1 LNRFFTLF
9 AFVTPMKNRL
19 SVIVRLWLA
28 SSVCLVFASSLWATE
43 VATEEYDLWPNTEYN
58 TNIPTHTQVL
68 GYKVGERIT
77 SYADMLR
84 FFEALEL
91 AAPERIKLFEYGRT
105 WEGRKLIYAAIGA
118 PELIKDLDGFA
129 KNMQKLSDPRV
140 TNEQQAKALQS
151 VLPSSVWLE
160 YGVHGNEIS
169 STDAAMMTAYHLLA
183 APDEATNKK
192 ILSNTI
198 VFIDPLQNP
207 DGRTRFTQRYYATV
221 GLQHSSDRIS
231 AEQNEPWPK
240 GRTNHYLFDMNRD
253 WLAIT
258 QPETAGR
265 VKILNHYR
273 PLVVIDLHEM
283 GGDNSYFF
291 APSAQPFNPNMSQNQ
306 IDNIGLIGRNHGK
319 HFDRFGFDY
328 FTREVYDAF
337 YPGYG
342 DSWPTFYG
350 ASASTYEV
358 GSARGMGFK
367 KKNGELLTYKDTVH
381 KHFVASIS
389 TAEGVADNHAK
400 LLKDFYQYQVDAIAS
415 GKADKKE
422 RVYLLP
428 TQRDRAGTH
437 KLATLMARH
446 GVEVNQSSESFKA
459 CGKDYSAGTY
469 WIDTAQPRGK
479 FVKTTFTKQ
488 VDMSDEFIKEQ
499 ERRRARLLNDEIY
512 DVTAWSL
519 PLMFN
524 IETDACNRAVKVKS
538 VSIDETHKLP
548 GSVLNL
554 QASVAFLVAWGDMAA
569 GRFLTGALQQ
579 GLVVKSA
586 DKAFVLENKQ
596 AFPAGSLIIE
606 RRVNKADYADVVLS
620 LANQTGASVIGVD
633 SSWVIDGPSF
643 GSNNTVTMSAPKV
656 AMAWDE
662 PVYPQSAGN
671 TRFVIERQL
680 NYPVT
685 AVRINMLTKSN
696 LANYQVLILP
706 SGDYKK
712 SFDEAAVKNLKSW
725 VQNGGVLV
733 TFGKATQFVAS
744 SDVALLDV
752 KREFAYKAKT
762 QQGSVNKASP
772 EKEKSRI
779 KGQLFTE
786 KQDLFDA
793 SEVKQKSPDN
803 VSGILA
809 NVEVDEEHWLT
820 AGVNKNLVALVLGS
834 DIYAPIALKS
844 GKNVAWFSGPETVLA
859 SGYLWQENKKQLA
872 YKPFLIHQPLGKGM
886 LVSFTQEPTTR
897 AYLDGL
903 NVLLT
908 NSIFR
913 AAAHAKPLR

>member
-84 FFEALEL
+84 FFEALES

-105 WEGRKLIYAAIGA
+105 WEGRELIYAAIGA

-129 KNMQKLSDPRV
+129 KNMQNLSDPRV

-258 QPETAGR
+258 QPETAGK

-291 APSAQPFNPNMSQNQ
+291 APSAQPFNPYMSQNQ

-319 HFDRFGFDY
+319 HFDRLGFDY

-367 KKNGELLTYKDTVH
+367 KQNGELLTYKDTVH

-428 TQRDRAGTH
+428 TQRDRAGVY

-446 GVEVNQSSESFKA
+446 GVEVNQSTESFKA

-479 FVKTTFTKQ
+479 FVKTTFTEQ
-488 VDMSDEFIKEQ
+488 VNMPDEFIKEQ

-524 IETDACNRAVKVKS
+524 IETDACNKAIQVNS
-538 VSIDETHKLP
+538 ISIDETHNLP
-548 GSVLNL
+548 GSVSNP

-685 AVRINMLTKSN
+685 AIRINMLTKSN

-706 SGDYKK
+706 SGDYQK
-712 SFDEAAVKNLKSW
+712 SFDKSAVKNLKNW

-752 KREFAYKAKT
+752 KREFAYKENKKSEDK
-762 QQGSVNKASP
+762 GST
-772 EKEKSRI
+772 EKNKSRV

-786 KQDLFDA
+786 KQDLLDA
-793 SEVKQKSPDN
+793 SEVKQQSPDN

-834 DIYAPIALKS
+834 DIYTPITLKS

-859 SGYLWQENKKQLA
+859 SGYLWQENKEQLA

-913 AAAHAKPLR
+913 AAAHAKPL

>member
-1 LNRFFTLF
+1 MFTCLTPTKNGFF
-9 AFVTPMKNRL
+9 A
-19 SVIVRLWLA
+19 VIKLW
-28 SSVCLVFASSLWATE
+28 FASCVSLLLVGSA
-43 VATEEYDLWPNTEYN
+43 VANEEYDLWPNIQYN
-58 TNIPTHTQVL
+58 ADIPTHAQVL

-77 SYADMLR
+77 TYADMLR
-84 FFEALEL
+84 FFEALQE
-91 AAPERIKLFEYGRT
+91 AAPQRIKLFEYGRT
-105 WEGRKLIYAAIGA
+105 WEGRKLIYVAIGA
-118 PELIKDLDGFA
+118 PSRINGLDSFA
-129 KNMQKLSDPRV
+129 ENMQKLSDPRV
-140 TNEQQAKALQS
+140 SNKQQAEALKAS
-151 VLPSSVWLE
+151 LPSSVWLE

-183 APDEATNKK
+183 APDEAINKK
-192 ILSNTI
+192 ILQNTI

-231 AEQNEPWPK
+231 AEQNEPWPR

-273 PLVVIDLHEM
+273 PLVVVDLHEM
-283 GGDNSYFF
+283 SGDDSYFF
-291 APSAQPFNPNMSQNQ
+291 APSAQPFNPHMTQNQ
-306 IDNIGLIGRNHGK
+306 IDNMGLIGRNHAK

-358 GSARGMGFK
+358 GSARGHAFQ
-367 KKNGELLTYKDTVH
+367 KNTGELLTYKDTVH

-428 TQRDRAGTH
+428 TQRDRAGAH

-446 GVEVNQSSESFKA
+446 GVEVNQSTQSFKA

-479 FVKTTFTKQ
+479 FVKTTFTEQ
-488 VDMSDEFIKEQ
+488 VNMSDQFIKEQ
-499 ERRRARLLNDEIY
+499 ERRRARLLNGEIY

-519 PLMFN
+519 PLMYN
-524 IETDACNRAVKVKS
+524 IETDTCNKAINVDS
-538 VSIDETHKLP
+538 IGIDESHKLS
-548 GSVLNL
+548 GEVLNP
-554 QASVAFLVAWGDMAA
+554 QATVAFVVAWGDMSA
-569 GRFLTGALQQ
+569 GRFLTAALQQ
-579 GLVVKSA
+579 GLVIKSA
-586 DKAFVLENKQ
+586 DKAFVLEDKR

-606 RRVNKADYADVVLS
+606 RRTNKANYADLILE
-620 LANQTGASVIGVD
+620 LAEQTGTQVVGVD
-633 SSWVIDGPSF
+633 SSWVTDGPSF
-643 GSNNTVTMSAPKV
+643 GSENTVTMNAPNI

-662 PVYPQSAGN
+662 PVYSLSAGN

-685 AVRINMLTKSN
+685 AIRTNMLSNAN

-706 SGDYKK
+706 SGDYQQ
-712 SFDEAAVKNLKSW
+712 SFGESAVKNLKSW
-725 VQNGGVLV
+725 VNNGGVLV
-733 TFGKATQFVAS
+733 TFGEATQFVAS

-752 KREFAYKAKT
+752 KREFAH
-762 QQGSVNKASP
+762 Q
-772 EKEKSRI
+772 EKDQEKPTEIDNARV
-779 KGQLFTE
+779 KGQLFTK
-786 KQDLFDA
+786 KQDLLDA
-793 SEVKQKSPDN
+793 SEVQQQSPDY
-803 VSGILA
+803 VAGILA
-809 NVEVDEEHWLT
+809 NVEVDQEHWLT
-820 AGVNKNLVALVLGS
+820 AGVNKNVVALVSGS
-834 DIYAPIALKS
+834 DIYAPITLNS
-844 GKNVAWFSGPETVLA
+844 GKNLAWFKGPEDVLA

-872 YKPFLIHQPLGKGM
+872 YKPFLIHQPLGQGM
-886 LVSFTQEPTTR
+886 LVSFTQEPTAR

-903 NVLLT
+903 NVLLA

-913 AAAHAKPLR
+913 AAAHANPLP

>member
-84 FFEALEL
+84 FFEALES

-129 KNMQKLSDPRV
+129 KNMQNLSDPRV

-258 QPETAGR
+258 QPETAGK

-291 APSAQPFNPNMSQNQ
+291 APSAQPFNPYMSQNQ

-319 HFDRFGFDY
+319 HFDRLGFDY

-367 KKNGELLTYKDTVH
+367 KQNGELLTYKDTVH

-428 TQRDRAGTH
+428 TQRDRAGVY

-446 GVEVNQSSESFKA
+446 GVEVNQSTESFKA

-479 FVKTTFTKQ
+479 FVKTTFTEQ
-488 VDMSDEFIKEQ
+488 VNMPDEFIKEQ

-524 IETDACNRAVKVKS
+524 IETDACNKAIQVNS
-538 VSIDETHKLP
+538 ISIDETHNLP
-548 GSVLNL
+548 GSVSNP

-685 AVRINMLTKSN
+685 AIRINMLTKSN

-706 SGDYKK
+706 SGDYQK
-712 SFDEAAVKNLKSW
+712 SFDKSAVKNLKNW

-752 KREFAYKAKT
+752 KREFAYKENKKSEDK
-762 QQGSVNKASP
+762 GST
-772 EKEKSRI
+772 EKNKSRV

-786 KQDLFDA
+786 KQDLLDA
-793 SEVKQKSPDN
+793 SEVKQQSPDN

-834 DIYAPIALKS
+834 DIYTPITLKS

-859 SGYLWQENKKQLA
+859 SGYLWQENKEQLA

-913 AAAHAKPLR
+913 AAAHAKPL

>member
-1 LNRFFTLF
+1 MIEFFNFSAFTTLI
-9 AFVTPMKNRL
+9 KNSV
-19 SVIVRLWLA
+19 SVIGRFWLA
-28 SSVCLVFASSLWATE
+28 SSVCLVFVSPLGATQGAS
-43 VATEEYDLWPNTEYN
+43 EEYNLWPDTQYSAD
-58 TNIPTHTQVL
+58 IPTHTQVL

-91 AAPERIKLFEYGRT
+91 AAPKRIKLFEYGRT

-118 PELIKDLDGFA
+118 PELINDLDSFA
-129 KNMQKLSDPRV
+129 KNMQTLSDPRV
-140 TNEQQAKALQS
+140 TNKQQAKKFQAT
-151 VLPSSVWLE
+151 LPSSVWLE

-183 APDEATNKK
+183 APDEVTNKK
-192 ILSNTI
+192 ILNNTI

-221 GLQHSSDRIS
+221 GLVHSNDRIS

-240 GRTNHYLFDMNRD
+240 GRTNHYLFDLNRD

-265 VKILNHYR
+265 IKILNHYR

-283 GGDNSYFF
+283 GGDSSYFF

-358 GSARGMGFK
+358 GSARGQVFQK
-367 KKNGELLTYKDTVH
+367 NNGELLTYKDTVH

-389 TAEGVADNHAK
+389 TAEGVADNHKK

-428 TQRDRAGTH
+428 IQRDRAGAH

-446 GVEVNQSSESFKA
+446 GAEVNQSMESFKA

-488 VDMSDEFIKEQ
+488 VDMPDGFIIEQ

-524 IETDACNRAVKVKS
+524 IDTDACHTAIKVKS
-538 VSIDETHKLP
+538 INIDETHTLP
-548 GSVLNL
+548 GNVFNP

-569 GRFLTGALQQ
+569 VRFLTGALQQ

-586 DKAFVLENKQ
+586 DKAFVLEDKQ

-606 RRVNKADYADVVLS
+606 RRVNKPGYTDVVS
-620 LANQTGASVIGVD
+620 TLANQTGASVIGVD
-633 SSWVIDGPSF
+633 SSWVTDGPSF
-643 GSNNTVTMSAPKV
+643 GSNNTVTMRPPNI

-662 PVYPQSAGN
+662 PVFPQSAGN

-685 AVRINMLTKSN
+685 AIRVNMLTKSN
-696 LANYQVLILP
+696 LAKYQVLILP
-706 SGDYKK
+706 SGDYQK
-712 SFDEAAVKNLKSW
+712 SFNESAVKNLKSW

-752 KREFAYKAKT
+752 KREFAYKKP
-762 QQGSVNKASP
+762 VD
-772 EKEKSRI
+772 KEKSVDKDKSI
-779 KGQLFTE
+779 VKGQLFTE
-786 KQDLFDA
+786 KQNLLDA
-793 SEVKQKSPDN
+793 SEDKQKKPDN
-803 VSGILA
+803 VAGILA
-809 NVEVDEEHWLT
+809 NVEIDQEHWLT
-820 AGVNKNLVALVLGS
+820 AGVNKNVVALVLGR
-834 DIYAPIALKS
+834 DIYAPITLKS

-859 SGYLWQENKKQLA
+859 SGYLWQENKQQLA
-872 YKPFLIHQPLGKGM
+872 YKPFLIYQPLGKGM

-913 AAAHAKPLR
+913 AAAHAKPLM

>member
-1 LNRFFTLF
+1 MGRFLNFIASTIFSRPIINRFYVIARLLLVSGVSLTL
-9 AFVTPMKNRL
+9 V
-19 SVIVRLWLA
+19 
-28 SSVCLVFASSLWATE
+28 SSACAN
-43 VATEEYDLWPNTEYN
+43 EEYDLWPNTQYN
-58 TNIPTHTQVL
+58 TDIPTHTQVL

-77 SYADMLR
+77 NYADMLR
-84 FFEALEL
+84 FFEALEV
-91 AAPERIKLFEYGRT
+91 AAPKRIKLFEYGKT
-105 WEGRKLIYAAIGA
+105 WEGRKLIYVAIGK
-118 PELIKDLDGFA
+118 PEVINDLDSFA
-129 KNMQKLSDPRV
+129 KNMQKLSDPRL
-140 TNEQQAKALQS
+140 TNKQQAKELQAT
-151 VLPSSVWLE
+151 LPSSVWLQ

-192 ILSNTI
+192 ILNNTI

-367 KKNGELLTYKDTVH
+367 KTNGELLTYKDTVH

-400 LLKDFYQYQVDAIAS
+400 LLKNFYQYQVDAIAS

-428 TQRDRAGTH
+428 TQRDRAGAH

-446 GVEVNQSSESFKA
+446 GVEVNQSTESFKA

-488 VDMSDEFIKEQ
+488 VDMPDEFIKEQ
-499 ERRRARLLNDEIY
+499 ERRRSRLLNDEIY

-524 IETDACNRAVKVKS
+524 IETDACHKAIKAKS
-538 VSIDETHKLP
+538 ISIDETHELP
-548 GSVLNL
+548 GSVLNP

-586 DKAFVLENKQ
+586 DKAFVLESKQ

-606 RRVNKADYADVVLS
+606 RRVNKPDYADVVLS
-620 LANQTGASVIGVD
+620 LANQTGALVIGVD

-643 GSNNTVTMSAPKV
+643 GSNNTVTMSAPNV

-685 AVRINMLTKSN
+685 VIRINMLTQSN

-712 SFDEAAVKNLKSW
+712 SFDESAVKNLKSW

-762 QQGSVNKASP
+762 QQGSVNKASAQ
-772 EKEKSRI
+772 KDKSRI

-786 KQDLFDA
+786 KQDLLDA

-803 VSGILA
+803 VSGILV

-820 AGVNKNLVALVLGS
+820 AGVNKNLIALVLGS
-834 DIYAPIALKS
+834 DIYAPITLKS
-844 GKNVAWFSGPETVLA
+844 GKNVAWFRGPEQVLA

>member
-1 LNRFFTLF
+1 MTSFLNLLACSTPIKNKLF
-9 AFVTPMKNRL
+9 VIFRL
-19 SVIVRLWLA
+19 LLA
-28 SSVCLVFASSLWATE
+28 SGISLLLVSSVNAN
-43 VATEEYDLWPNTEYN
+43 EEYDLWPNAQYN
-58 TNIPTHTQVL
+58 TNIPTHSQVL

-77 SYADMLR
+77 TYGDMLR
-84 FFEALEL
+84 FFEALET
-91 AAPERIKLFEYGRT
+91 AAPKRIKLFEYGKT
-105 WEGRKLIYAAIGA
+105 WEGRKLIYVAIGA
-118 PELIKDLDGFA
+118 PERINDLDDFA
-129 KNMQKLSDPRV
+129 ENMQKLSDPRV
-140 TNEQQAKALQS
+140 TNKQQAKQLQAT
-151 VLPSSVWLE
+151 LPSSVWLE

-183 APDEATNKK
+183 APNEATNKK
-192 ILSNTI
+192 ILNNTI

-207 DGRTRFTQRYYATV
+207 DGRARFTQQYYATV
-221 GLQHSSDRIS
+221 GLVDSSDRIS
-231 AEQNEPWPK
+231 VEQNEPWPR

-265 VKILNHYR
+265 VKALNHYR

-283 GGDNSYFF
+283 GGDASYFF
-291 APSAQPFNPNMSQNQ
+291 APSAQPFNPYMSQNQ
-306 IDNIGLIGRNHGK
+306 IDNIGLIGRNHAK
-319 HFDRFGFDY
+319 HFDRMGFDY
-328 FTREVYDAF
+328 YTREVFDAF

-342 DSWPTFYG
+342 DTWPTFYG

-358 GSARGMGFK
+358 GSSRGMVFK
-367 KKNGELLTYKDTVH
+367 KNNGQLLTYKDTVQ

-389 TAEGVADNHAK
+389 SAEGVADNHAK
-400 LLKDFYQYQVDAIAS
+400 LLKNFYQYQVDAIAS

-422 RVYLLP
+422 RVYILP
-428 TQRDRAGTH
+428 TQQDRAGAH

-446 GVEVNQSSESFKA
+446 GVDVNQSTASFKA

-488 VDMSDEFIKEQ
+488 VNMADDFITEQ
-499 ERRRARLLNDEIY
+499 ERRRARLLRDEIY

-524 IETDACNRAVKVKS
+524 IETDACNRVIKADS
-538 VSIDETHKLP
+538 VRIDETSKLP
-548 GSVLNL
+548 GEVLNP
-554 QASVAFLVAWGDMAA
+554 QASVAFLVEWGDMAA
-569 GRFLTGALQQ
+569 VRFLTAALQQ
-579 GLVVKSA
+579 GLIVKSA
-586 DKAFVLENKQ
+586 DKAFVLEDKR
-596 AFPAGSLIIE
+596 AFSAGSLIVE
-606 RRVNKADYADVVLS
+606 RRGNKANYADLVIK
-620 LANQTGASVIGVD
+620 LADQTGAIVVGVD
-633 SSWVIDGPSF
+633 SSWVTQGPSF
-643 GSNNTVTMSAPKV
+643 GSDNTVTMSAPNI

-662 PVYPQSAGN
+662 PVNSQSAGN

-685 AVRINMLTKSN
+685 AIRTNMLSRAN

-706 SGDYKK
+706 SGNYQR
-712 SFDEAAVKNLKSW
+712 SFDESAINNLKSW
-725 VQNGGVLV
+725 IRNGGVLV

-744 SDVALLDV
+744 SNVALLDV
-752 KREFAYKAKT
+752 KREFAYKEKT
-762 QQGSVNKASP
+762 KKASTD
-772 EKEKSRI
+772 KDQSRV
-779 KGQLFTE
+779 KGKLFNE
-786 KQDLFDA
+786 KQSLLDA
-793 SEVKQKSPDN
+793 SEVQKKSPDN
-803 VSGILA
+803 VAGILA
-809 NVEVDEEHWLT
+809 NVEVDQEHWLT
-820 AGVNKNLVALVLGS
+820 AGVNKNVVALVSGS
-834 DIYAPIALKS
+834 DIYAPIKLNS
-844 GKNVAWFSGPETVLA
+844 GKNVAWFAGPEKVLA

-872 YKPFLIHQPLGKGM
+872 FKPFLIHQPLGKGM

>member
-1 LNRFFTLF
+1 LGPFLNFIVS
-9 AFVTPMKNRL
+9 AASIKNSFPRM
-19 SVIVRLWLA
+19 VRLL
-28 SSVCLVFASSLWATE
+28 LVSCVSLTLVSHA
-43 VATEEYDLWPNTEYN
+43 AANDEYDLWPNTQYN
-58 TNIPTHTQVL
+58 TDIPTHTQVL

-84 FFEALEL
+84 FFEALEA
-91 AAPERIKLFEYGRT
+91 AAPKRLKLFEYGKT
-105 WEGRKLIYAAIGA
+105 WEGRKLIYVAIGA
-118 PELIKDLDGFA
+118 PEVISDLDSFA
-129 KNMQKLSDPRV
+129 NNMQKLSDPRL
-140 TNEQQAKALQS
+140 TNKQQAKQLQAT
-151 VLPSSVWLE
+151 LPSSVWLQ

-192 ILSNTI
+192 ILNNTI

-207 DGRTRFTQRYYATV
+207 DGRTRFTQRYYATI

-258 QPETAGR
+258 QPETAGK

-273 PLVVIDLHEM
+273 PLVVVDLHEM
-283 GGDNSYFF
+283 GGDASYFF
-291 APSAQPFNPNMSQNQ
+291 APSAQPFNPYMTQNQ

-358 GSARGMGFK
+358 GSARGQAFQK
-367 KKNGELLTYKDTVH
+367 NNGELLTYKDTVH

-389 TAEGVADNHAK
+389 TAEGVANNHVK

-428 TQRDRAGTH
+428 TQQDRAGAH

-446 GVEVNQSSESFKA
+446 GVEVNQSTASFEA
-459 CGKDYSAGTY
+459 CGKDYSTGTY

-488 VDMSDEFIKEQ
+488 VDMPKEFINEQ
-499 ERRRARLLNDEIY
+499 ERRRTRLLNDEIY

-524 IETDACNRAVKVKS
+524 IETDACNQAIKADGVRINES
-538 VSIDETHKLP
+538 HTLQ
-548 GSVLNL
+548 GNVLNP
-554 QASVAFLVAWGDMAA
+554 QASVAFLVNWGDMAA
-569 GRFLTGALQQ
+569 VRFLTAALQQ

-586 DKAFVLENKQ
+586 DKAFVLEDKRT
-596 AFPAGSLIIE
+596 FLAGSLIVE
-606 RRVNKADYADVVLS
+606 RRTNKADYADLVLKLAEQSGALVV
-620 LANQTGASVIGVD
+620 GVD
-633 SSWVIDGPSF
+633 SSWVTDGPNF
-643 GSNNTVTMSAPKV
+643 GSRNTVTMNAPNI

-662 PVYPQSAGN
+662 PVYSQSAGN

-685 AVRINMLTKSN
+685 AIRTNMLSKAD

-706 SGDYKK
+706 SGDYQK
-712 SFDEAAVKNLKSW
+712 SFDKAAIKNLKSW

-744 SDVALLDV
+744 SKVALLDV
-752 KREFAYKAKT
+752 KREFAYIEKPIKT
-762 QQGSVNKASP
+762 EQI
-772 EKEKSRI
+772 EKEASGKDKSQV
-779 KGQLFTE
+779 KGQLFTS
-786 KQDLFDA
+786 KQDLLDA
-793 SEVKQKSPDN
+793 SEVQKKSPDN
-803 VSGILA
+803 VAGILA
-809 NVEVDEEHWLT
+809 NVEVDQEHWLT
-820 AGVNKNLVALVLGS
+820 AGVNQNVVALVSGS
-834 DIYAPIALKS
+834 DIYAPITLNS
-844 GKNVAWFSGPETVLA
+844 GKNLAWFRGPEKVLA

-913 AAAHAKPLR
+913 AAAHADPLR

>member
-1 LNRFFTLF
+1 MIARLLLVSGVSLTL
-9 AFVTPMKNRL
+9 V
-19 SVIVRLWLA
+19 SSA
-28 SSVCLVFASSLWATE
+28 SAN
-43 VATEEYDLWPNTEYN
+43 EEYDLWPNTQYN
-58 TNIPTHTQVL
+58 TDIPTHTQVL

-77 SYADMLR
+77 NYADMLR
-84 FFEALEL
+84 FFEALEV
-91 AAPERIKLFEYGRT
+91 AAPKRIKLFEYGKT
-105 WEGRKLIYAAIGA
+105 WEGRKLIYMAIGA
-118 PELIKDLDGFA
+118 PAVINDLDSFA
-129 KNMQKLSDPRV
+129 KNMQKLSDPRL
-140 TNEQQAKALQS
+140 TNKQQAKQLQAT
-151 VLPSSVWLE
+151 LPSSVWLE

-192 ILSNTI
+192 ILNNTI

-207 DGRTRFTQRYYATV
+207 DGRTRFTQRYYATI
-221 GLQHSSDRIS
+221 GLQHSSNRIS

-258 QPETAGR
+258 QPETAGK

-283 GGDNSYFF
+283 GGDASYFF
-291 APSAQPFNPNMSQNQ
+291 APSAQPFNPYMTQNQ
-306 IDNIGLIGRNHGK
+306 IDNIGLIGRNNGK
-319 HFDRFGFDY
+319 HFDRLGFDY
-328 FTREVYDAF
+328 FTREVFDAF

-358 GSARGMGFK
+358 GSARGQAFQK
-367 KKNGELLTYKDTVH
+367 NNGELLTYKDTVH

-389 TAEGVADNHAK
+389 TAEGVADNHTK

-428 TQRDRAGTH
+428 TQQDRAGTH

-446 GVEVNQSSESFKA
+446 GVEVNQSTVSFKA

-488 VDMSDEFIKEQ
+488 VDMSEGFVNEQ

-524 IETDACNRAVKVKS
+524 IETNACNKAIEADS
-538 VSIDETHKLP
+538 VRISDKHKLQGEVSNP
-548 GSVLNL
+548 

-569 GRFLTGALQQ
+569 VRFLTAALQQ

-586 DKAFVLENKQ
+586 DKAFVLEDKR
-596 AFPAGSLIIE
+596 AFKAGSLIIE
-606 RRVNKADYADVVLS
+606 RRVNKADYADLVLKFADES
-620 LANQTGASVIGVD
+620 GALIVGVD

-643 GSNNTVTMSAPKV
+643 GSSNTVTMNAPNI

-662 PVYPQSAGN
+662 PVYSQSAGN

-685 AVRINMLTKSN
+685 AIRTDMLSKAD

-706 SGDYKK
+706 SGDYQK
-712 SFDEAAVKNLKSW
+712 SFDNAAINNLKSW
-725 VQNGGVLV
+725 IQKGGVLV

-744 SDVALLDV
+744 SKVALLDV
-752 KREFAYKAKT
+752 KREFAYTEKPRKT
-762 QQGSVNKASP
+762 EQTEQT
-772 EKEKSRI
+772 EKKSSDKNKSRI
-779 KGQLFTE
+779 KGQLFTS
-786 KQDLFDA
+786 KKDLLDA
-793 SEVKQKSPDN
+793 SEVQKKSPDN
-803 VSGILA
+803 VAGILA
-809 NVEVDEEHWLT
+809 NVEVDQEHWLT
-820 AGVNKNLVALVLGS
+820 AGVNQNVIALVLGS
-834 DIYAPIALKS
+834 DIYAPITLNS
-844 GKNVAWFSGPETVLA
+844 GKNLAWFKGPEKVLA

>member
-1 LNRFFTLF
+1 MGRFLNFIASTIFSRPIINRFYVIARLLLVSGVSLTL
-9 AFVTPMKNRL
+9 V
-19 SVIVRLWLA
+19 
-28 SSVCLVFASSLWATE
+28 SSACAN
-43 VATEEYDLWPNTEYN
+43 EEYDLWPNTQYN
-58 TNIPTHTQVL
+58 TDIPTHTQVL

-77 SYADMLR
+77 NYADMLR
-84 FFEALEL
+84 FFEALEV
-91 AAPERIKLFEYGRT
+91 AAPKRIKLFEYGKT
-105 WEGRKLIYAAIGA
+105 WEGRKLIYVAIGK
-118 PELIKDLDGFA
+118 PEVINDLDSFA
-129 KNMQKLSDPRV
+129 KNMQKLSDPRL
-140 TNEQQAKALQS
+140 TNKQQAKELQAT
-151 VLPSSVWLE
+151 LPSSVWLE

-192 ILSNTI
+192 ILNNTI

-207 DGRTRFTQRYYATV
+207 DGRTRFTQRYYATI

-258 QPETAGR
+258 QPETASK

-306 IDNIGLIGRNHGK
+306 IDNIGLIGRNHSK

-367 KKNGELLTYKDTVH
+367 KTNGELLTYKHTVH

-446 GVEVNQSSESFKA
+446 GVEVNQSAESFKA

-488 VDMSDEFIKEQ
+488 VDMPDEFIKEQ

-524 IETDACNRAVKVKS
+524 IQTDACHKAIKAKS
-538 VSIDETHKLP
+538 ISIDETHELP
-548 GSVLNL
+548 GSVLNP

-586 DKAFVLENKQ
+586 DKAFVLESKQ

-606 RRVNKADYADVVLS
+606 RRVNKPDYADVVLS
-620 LANQTGASVIGVD
+620 LANQTGALVIGVD

-643 GSNNTVTMSAPKV
+643 GSNNTVTMSAPNV

-685 AVRINMLTKSN
+685 VIRINMLTQSN

-712 SFDEAAVKNLKSW
+712 SFDESAVKNLKSW

-752 KREFAYKAKT
+752 KREFAYKATT
-762 QQGSVNKASP
+762 QQGSANKASAQ
-772 EKEKSRI
+772 KDKSRI

-786 KQDLFDA
+786 KQDLLDA

-803 VSGILA
+803 VSGILV

-820 AGVNKNLVALVLGS
+820 AGVNKNLIALVLGS
-834 DIYAPIALKS
+834 DIYAPITLKS
-844 GKNVAWFSGPETVLA
+844 GKNVAWFRGPEQVLA

>member
-1 LNRFFTLF
+1 MIPLF
-9 AFVTPMKNRL
+9 NLFVPANVIKNRS
-19 SVIVRLWLA
+19 SVFVRLLLA
-28 SSVCLVFASSLWATE
+28 SCISWLLLSSVSAN
-43 VATEEYDLWPNTEYN
+43 EEYDMWPNIQYN
-58 TNIPTHTQVL
+58 TNIPTHSQVL

-77 SYADMLR
+77 NYADMLR
-84 FFEALEL
+84 FFEALET
-91 AAPERIKLFEYGRT
+91 AAPERIKLFEYGKT
-105 WEGRKLIYAAIGA
+105 WEGRKLIYVAIGA
-118 PELIKDLDGFA
+118 PELINDLDGFA
-129 KNMQKLSDPRV
+129 TNMQRLSDPRV
-140 TNEQQAKALQS
+140 TNKQQAKELKAT
-151 VLPSSVWLE
+151 LPGSVWLE

-192 ILSNTI
+192 ILKNTI

-221 GLQHSSDRIS
+221 GLEHSGDRIS
-231 AEQNEPWPK
+231 SEQNEPWPR

-265 VKILNHYR
+265 VKVLNHYR
-273 PLVVIDLHEM
+273 PLVVVDLHEM
-283 GGDNSYFF
+283 GGDASYFF
-291 APSAQPFNPNMSQNQ
+291 APSAQPYNPHMTQNQ

-319 HFDRFGFDY
+319 HFDSFGFDY
-328 FTREVYDAF
+328 YTREVFDAF

-342 DSWPTFYG
+342 DSWPIYYG

-358 GSARGMGFK
+358 GSSRGMVFK
-367 KKNGELLTYKDTVH
+367 KNNGERLTYKDTVH

-400 LLKDFYQYQVDAIAS
+400 LLKDFYQYQLDAIAS

-422 RVYLLP
+422 RVYILP
-428 TQRDRAGTH
+428 TQQDRAGAH

-446 GVEVNQSSESFKA
+446 GVEVNQATEAFKV

-479 FVKTTFTKQ
+479 FVKTTFTNQ
-488 VDMSDEFIKEQ
+488 VNMDDIFINEQ
-499 ERRRARLLNDEIY
+499 ERRRARLLRDEIY

-524 IETDACNRAVKVKS
+524 IETDACNKVIKANS
-538 VSIDETHKLP
+538 VSIEESHKLP
-548 GSVLNL
+548 GEVLNP
-554 QASVAFLVAWGDMAA
+554 QASVAFLVEWGDMAA
-569 GRFLTGALQQ
+569 VRFLTAALQQ

-586 DKAFVLENKQ
+586 DKAFVLEDKR
-596 AFPAGSLIIE
+596 AFAAGSLIIE
-606 RRVNKADYADVVLS
+606 KRANKADYADLVAKLADESGALVV
-620 LANQTGASVIGVD
+620 GVD
-633 SSWVIDGPSF
+633 SSWVTDGPSF
-643 GSNNTVTMSAPKV
+643 GSGNTVTMSAPNI

-662 PVYPQSAGN
+662 PVNSQSAGN

-685 AVRINMLTKSN
+685 AIRTNMLSKAN
-696 LANYQVLILP
+696 LTNYQVLILA
-706 SGDYKK
+706 SGNYQNEL
-712 SFDEAAVKNLKSW
+712 DESAINNLKSW
-725 VQNGGVLV
+725 ISNGGVLV

-752 KREFAYKAKT
+752 KREFAYEGKT
-762 QQGSVNKASP
+762 
-772 EKEKSRI
+772 EKSEKPSADKNKSRT

-786 KQDLFDA
+786 KQNLLDA
-793 SEVKQKSPDN
+793 SEVQDKSPDY
-803 VSGILA
+803 VAGILA
-809 NVEVDEEHWLT
+809 NVEVDQEHWLT
-820 AGVNKNLVALVLGS
+820 AGVNKNVVALVSGN
-834 DIYAPIALKS
+834 DIYAPITLNS
-844 GKNVAWFSGPETVLA
+844 GKNLAWFSGPEKVLA
-859 SGYLWQENKKQLA
+859 SGYLWEENKKQLA
-872 YKPFLIHQPLGKGM
+872 FKPFLIHQPLGKGM

>member
-1 LNRFFTLF
+1 LSIFFNLF
-9 AFVTPMKNRL
+9 AFAAPRKNRL
-19 SVIVRLWLA
+19 FVLVKLFFVSSISLLLA
-28 SSVCLVFASSLWATE
+28 SSVSAS
-43 VATEEYDLWPNTEYN
+43 EEYDLWPNAQYS
-58 TNIPTHTQVL
+58 TNIPTHNKVL
-68 GYKVGERIT
+68 GYNVGERIT

-84 FFEALEL
+84 FFEALET
-91 AAPERIKLFEYGRT
+91 AAPERIKLFQYGKT
-105 WEGRKLIYAAIGA
+105 WEGRKLIYVAIGA
-118 PELIKDLDGFA
+118 PDLIKDLDSFA
-129 KNMQKLSDPRV
+129 ENMQKLSDPRV
-140 TNEQQAKALQS
+140 TNKQQAKELQS
-151 VLPSSVWLE
+151 NLPSSVWLE

-192 ILSNTI
+192 ILKNTI

-207 DGRTRFTQRYYATV
+207 DGRTRFTQQYYATV
-221 GLQHSSDRIS
+221 GLQDSGDRIS
-231 AEQNEPWPK
+231 AEQNEPWPR

-273 PLVVIDLHEM
+273 PLVVVDLHEM
-283 GGDNSYFF
+283 GGDASYFF
-291 APSAQPFNPNMSQNQ
+291 APSAKPFNPYMSQNQ
-306 IDNIGLIGRNHGK
+306 IDNITLIGRNHGK

-328 FTREVYDAF
+328 YTREVFDAF

-358 GSARGMGFK
+358 GSARGMVFK
-367 KKNGELLTYKDTVH
+367 KNTGELLTYKDTVH

-400 LLKDFYQYQVDAIAS
+400 LLKDYYQYQVDAIAS

-422 RVYLLP
+422 RVYILP
-428 TQRDRAGTH
+428 TQQDRAGTH

-446 GVEVNQSSESFKA
+446 GVEVNQATESFKA

-488 VDMSDEFIKEQ
+488 VDMADDFIKEQ
-499 ERRRARLLNDEIY
+499 ERRRARLLRDEIY

-524 IETDACNRAVKVKS
+524 IETDVCSRVIKVDS
-538 VSIDETHKLP
+538 VSVDQNNKLQ
-548 GSVLNL
+548 GEVLNP
-554 QASVAFLVAWGDMAA
+554 QASVAFLVEWGDMAA
-569 GRFLTGALQQ
+569 VRFLTAALQQ

-586 DKAFVLENKQ
+586 DKAFVLEDKR
-596 AFPAGSLIIE
+596 AFPAGSLIVE
-606 RRVNKADYADVVLS
+606 RRANKADYADIVIK
-620 LANQTGASVIGVD
+620 LADETGAQVVGVD
-633 SSWVIDGPSF
+633 SSWVADGPSF
-643 GSNNTVTMSAPKV
+643 GSGNTVTMSAPNI
-656 AMAWDE
+656 ALAWDD
-662 PVYPQSAGN
+662 PVNSQSAGN

-685 AVRINMLTKSN
+685 AIRTNMLSRAN

-706 SGDYKK
+706 SGNYQK
-712 SFDEAAVKNLKSW
+712 SLGESAVKNLKNW
-725 VQNGGVLV
+725 VSNGGVLV

-744 SDVALLDV
+744 SSVALLDV
-752 KREFAYKAKT
+752 KREFAYKEKAEKD
-762 QQGSVNKASP
+762 SVEKDKA
-772 EKEKSRI
+772 RT
-779 KGQLFTE
+779 KGKLFTE
-786 KQDLFDA
+786 KQDLLNV
-793 SEVKQKSPDN
+793 SKVKNKNPDN
-803 VSGILA
+803 VAGILA
-809 NVEVDEEHWLT
+809 NVEVDQEHWLT
-820 AGVNKNLVALVLGS
+820 AGVNKNVVALVSGT
-834 DIYAPIALKS
+834 DIYAPISLNS
-844 GKNVAWFSGPETVLA
+844 GKNLAWFRGPENVLA

-872 YKPFLIHQPLGKGM
+872 FKPFLIHQPLGKGM

>member
-1 LNRFFTLF
+1 MFF
-9 AFVTPMKNRL
+9 A
-19 SVIVRLWLA
+19 IVRLLFA
-28 SSVCLVFASSLWATE
+28 SCVSLLFVSSVGANELAN
-43 VATEEYDLWPNTEYN
+43 EEYDLWPNTQYN

-77 SYADMLR
+77 SYSQMLR
-84 FFEALEL
+84 FFEALEV
-91 AAPERIKLFEYGRT
+91 AAPQRIKLFEYGTT
-105 WEGRKLIYAAIGA
+105 WEGRKLIYMAIGA
-118 PELIKDLDGFA
+118 PEHINNLDSFA
-129 KNMQKLSDPRV
+129 KNMQKLSDPRL
-140 TNEQQAKALQS
+140 TNKQQAKALKAT
-151 VLPSSVWLE
+151 LPSSVWLQ

-183 APDEATNKK
+183 APDEAVNKK
-192 ILSNTI
+192 ILNNTI

-221 GLQHSSDRIS
+221 GLAHSSDRIS

-258 QPETAGR
+258 QPETAGK

-273 PLVVIDLHEM
+273 PLVVVDLHEM
-283 GGDNSYFF
+283 GGDASYFF
-291 APSAQPFNPNMSQNQ
+291 APSAQPFNPYMTQDQ

-319 HFDRFGFDY
+319 HFDHFGFDY

-358 GSARGMGFK
+358 GSARGLAFK
-367 KKNGELLTYKDTVH
+367 KNNGELLTYKDTVH

-400 LLKDFYQYQVDAIAS
+400 LLNDFYQYQVDAIAS
-415 GKADKKE
+415 GISDKKE
-422 RVYLLP
+422 RIYLLP
-428 TQRDRAGTH
+428 TQQDRAGAH

-446 GVEVNQSSESFKA
+446 GVEVNQSTESFNA

-479 FVKTTFTKQ
+479 FVKTTFTQQ
-488 VDMSDEFIKEQ
+488 VDMPSEFIKEQ

-524 IETDACNRAVKVKS
+524 IETDACKKAIKVES
-538 VSIDETHKLP
+538 VRITETHKLQGEVSNP
-548 GSVLNL
+548 

-586 DKAFVLENKQ
+586 DKAFVLEDKQ
-596 AFPAGSLIIE
+596 AFSAGTLIIE
-606 RRVNKADYADVVLS
+606 RRTNNADYAALVS
-620 LANQTGASVIGVD
+620 KLAEQTGALVVGVD
-633 SSWVIDGPSF
+633 SSWVTDGPSF
-643 GSNNTVTMSAPKV
+643 GSRNTITMRAPNI

-662 PVYPQSAGN
+662 PVYSQSAGN

-685 AVRINMLTKSN
+685 AIRTGKLSKAN

-706 SGDYKK
+706 SGDYKQ
-712 SFDEAAVKNLKSW
+712 SFDKSAVNKLKSW
-725 VQNGGVLV
+725 VSNGGVLV

-752 KREFAYKAKT
+752 KREFAYKEKILK
-762 QQGSVNKASP
+762 QSV
-772 EKEKSRI
+772 EKDQSRV
-779 KGQLFTE
+779 KGRLFTH
-786 KQDLFDA
+786 KQDLIDA
-793 SEVKQKSPDN
+793 SEAQQKSPDN
-803 VSGILA
+803 VAGILA

-820 AGVNKNLVALVLGS
+820 AGVNKNVVALVSGT
-834 DIYAPIALKS
+834 DIYQPITLNS
-844 GKNVAWFSGPETVLA
+844 GKNIAWFRGPEKVLA

>member
-1 LNRFFTLF
+1 LIPLF
-9 AFVTPMKNRL
+9 NLLVPANVIKNSSSVFGRL
-19 SVIVRLWLA
+19 FLA
-28 SSVCLVFASSLWATE
+28 SCISWLSLSSVSAN
-43 VATEEYDLWPNTEYN
+43 EEYDMWPNTQYN
-58 TNIPTHTQVL
+58 TNIPTHSQVL

-77 SYADMLR
+77 NYADMLR
-84 FFEALEL
+84 FFEALET
-91 AAPERIKLFEYGRT
+91 AAPERIKLFEYGKT
-105 WEGRKLIYAAIGA
+105 WEGRKLIYVAIGA
-118 PELIKDLDGFA
+118 PELINDLDGFA

-140 TNEQQAKALQS
+140 TNKQQAMALKTT
-151 VLPSSVWLE
+151 LPSSVWLE

-183 APDEATNKK
+183 APNEATNKK
-192 ILSNTI
+192 ILKNTI

-221 GLQHSSDRIS
+221 GLQHSGDRIS
-231 AEQNEPWPK
+231 SEQNEPWPR

-273 PLVVIDLHEM
+273 PLVVVDLHEM
-283 GGDNSYFF
+283 GGDASYFF
-291 APSAQPFNPNMSQNQ
+291 APSAQPYNPHMTQNQ

-319 HFDRFGFDY
+319 HFDSFGFDY
-328 FTREVYDAF
+328 YTREVFDAF

-342 DSWPTFYG
+342 DSWPIYYG

-358 GSARGMGFK
+358 GSSRGMVFK
-367 KKNGELLTYKDTVH
+367 KNNGERLTYKDTVH

-389 TAEGVADNHAK
+389 TAEGVADNHDK
-400 LLKDFYQYQVDAIAS
+400 LLKDFYQYQLDAIAS

-422 RVYLLP
+422 RVYIMP
-428 TQRDRAGTH
+428 TQQDRAGAH

-446 GVEVNQSSESFKA
+446 GVEVNQATESFKA
-459 CGKDYSAGTY
+459 CGKDYAAGTY

-488 VDMSDEFIKEQ
+488 VNMDDKFINEQ
-499 ERRRARLLNDEIY
+499 ERRRARLLRDEIY

-524 IETDACNRAVKVKS
+524 IETDACNKVIKANS
-538 VSIDETHKLP
+538 VSIEESHKLQ
-548 GSVLNL
+548 GEVLNP
-554 QASVAFLVAWGDMAA
+554 QASVAFLVEWGDMASV
-569 GRFLTGALQQ
+569 RFLTAALQQ

-586 DKAFVLENKQ
+586 DKAFVLEDKR
-596 AFPAGSLIIE
+596 AFAAGSLIIE
-606 RRVNKADYADVVLS
+606 RRVNKADYADLVTK
-620 LANQTGASVIGVD
+620 LAEQTGALVVGVD

-643 GSNNTVTMSAPKV
+643 GSGNTVTMSAPNI

-662 PVYPQSAGN
+662 PVNSQSAGN

-685 AVRINMLTKSN
+685 AIRTNMLSRAN
-696 LANYQVLILP
+696 LANYQVLILA
-706 SGDYKK
+706 SGNYQKDLGE
-712 SFDEAAVKNLKSW
+712 SAINNLRSW
-725 VQNGGVLV
+725 IGNGGVLV

-752 KREFAYKAKT
+752 KREFAYEEKT
-762 QQGSVNKASP
+762 EKPSADKNKT
-772 EKEKSRI
+772 RT

-786 KQDLFDA
+786 KQNLLDA
-793 SEVKQKSPDN
+793 SEVLDKNPDY
-803 VSGILA
+803 VAGILA
-809 NVEVDEEHWLT
+809 NVEVDQEHWLT
-820 AGVNKNLVALVLGS
+820 AGVNKNVVALVTGN
-834 DIYAPIALKS
+834 DIYAPITLNS
-844 GKNVAWFSGPETVLA
+844 GKNLAWFSGPEKVLA
-859 SGYLWQENKKQLA
+859 SGYLWEENKKQLA
-872 YKPFLIHQPLGKGM
+872 FKPFLLHQPLGKGM

>member
-1 LNRFFTLF
+1 MLKLLMGSCI
-9 AFVTPMKNRL
+9 ALMLV
-19 SVIVRLWLA
+19 
-28 SSVCLVFASSLWATE
+28 SSAA
-43 VATEEYDLWPNTEYN
+43 ANEEYDLWPNTQYN
-58 TNIPTHTQVL
+58 SDIPTHTEVL
-68 GYKVGERIT
+68 GYEVGERIT

-84 FFEALEL
+84 FFEALEA
-91 AAPERIKLFEYGRT
+91 AAPKRIKLFEYAKT
-105 WEGRKLIYAAIGA
+105 WEGRKLIYVAIGA
-118 PELIKDLDGFA
+118 SEVISDLDSFA
-129 KNMQKLSDPRV
+129 SNMQKLSDPRI
-140 TNEQQAKALQS
+140 TNKQQAQQLQAI
-151 VLPSSVWLE
+151 LPSSVWLE

-192 ILSNTI
+192 ILNNTI

-258 QPETAGR
+258 QPETAGK
-265 VKILNHYR
+265 VKVLNHYR
-273 PLVVIDLHEM
+273 PLVVVDLHEM

-291 APSAQPFNPNMSQNQ
+291 APSAQPFNPHMTQNQ

-358 GSARGMGFK
+358 GSARGQAFQK
-367 KKNGELLTYKDTVH
+367 NNGELLTYKDTVH

-415 GKADKKE
+415 GKADKQE

-428 TQRDRAGTH
+428 TQQDRAGAH

-446 GVEVNQSSESFKA
+446 GVEVNQSTASFKA

-488 VDMSDEFIKEQ
+488 VDMPEEFIKEQ
-499 ERRRARLLNDEIY
+499 ERRRARLLSDEIY

-524 IETDACNRAVKVKS
+524 IETHACSKTVKASS
-538 VSIDETHKLP
+538 VSISATHKLQ
-548 GSVLNL
+548 GEVLNP
-554 QASVAFLVAWGDMAA
+554 QASVAFLVNWGDIAA
-569 GRFLTGALQQ
+569 VRFLSAALQQ

-586 DKAFVLENKQ
+586 DKAFVLEDKR
-596 AFPAGSLIIE
+596 AFAAGSLIIE
-606 RRVNKADYADVVLS
+606 RRTNKTAYADLVLTLAEQSGALVV
-620 LANQTGASVIGVD
+620 GVD

-643 GSNNTVTMSAPKV
+643 GSGNTVTMNAPNI
-656 AMAWDE
+656 AIAWDE
-662 PVYPQSAGN
+662 PVYSQSAGN

-685 AVRINMLTKSN
+685 AVRANMLSTAD

-706 SGDYKK
+706 SGDYQE
-712 SFDEAAVKNLKSW
+712 SFDETAINNLKSW

-733 TFGKATQFVAS
+733 TFGKATQFAAS
-744 SDVALLDV
+744 SKVALLDV
-752 KREFAYKAKT
+752 KREFAYTKKT
-762 QQGSVNKASP
+762 G
-772 EKEKSRI
+772 ELGKSGKSAQTQKKSSDKGQSQV
-779 KGQLFTE
+779 KGQLFTS
-786 KQDLFDA
+786 KQDLLDA
-793 SEVKQKSPDN
+793 SEVQQKSPDN
-803 VSGILA
+803 VAGILA
-809 NVEVDEEHWLT
+809 NVEVDQEHWLT
-820 AGVNKNLVALVLGS
+820 AGVKQNVVALVLGS
-834 DIYAPIALKS
+834 DIYAPITLNS
-844 GKNVAWFSGPETVLA
+844 GKNLAWFRGPEKVLA
-859 SGYLWQENKKQLA
+859 SGYLWQENKQQLA

-903 NVLLT
+903 NVLLA

-913 AAAHAKPLR
+913 AAAHAEPLR

>member
-1 LNRFFTLF
+1 MGPFLNFISFTAPAKNRFSMIARLLLVSGVSLTL
-9 AFVTPMKNRL
+9 V
-19 SVIVRLWLA
+19 SSA
-28 SSVCLVFASSLWATE
+28 SAN
-43 VATEEYDLWPNTEYN
+43 EEYDLWPNTQYN
-58 TNIPTHTQVL
+58 TDIPTHTQVL

-77 SYADMLR
+77 NYADMLR
-84 FFEALEL
+84 FFEALEV
-91 AAPERIKLFEYGRT
+91 AAPKRIKLFEYGKT
-105 WEGRKLIYAAIGA
+105 WEGRKLIYVAIGA
-118 PELIKDLDGFA
+118 PAVINDLDSFA
-129 KNMQKLSDPRV
+129 KNMQKLSDPRL
-140 TNEQQAKALQS
+140 TNKQQAKQLQAT
-151 VLPSSVWLE
+151 LPSSVWLE

-192 ILSNTI
+192 ILNNTI

-207 DGRTRFTQRYYATV
+207 DGRTRFTQRYYATI
-221 GLQHSSDRIS
+221 GLQHSSNRIS

-258 QPETAGR
+258 QPETAGK

-283 GGDNSYFF
+283 GGDASYFF
-291 APSAQPFNPNMSQNQ
+291 APSAQPFNPYMTQNQ
-306 IDNIGLIGRNHGK
+306 IDNIGLIGRNNGK
-319 HFDRFGFDY
+319 HFDRLGFDY
-328 FTREVYDAF
+328 FTREVFDAF

-358 GSARGMGFK
+358 GSARGQAFQK
-367 KKNGELLTYKDTVH
+367 NNGELLTYKDTVH

-389 TAEGVADNHAK
+389 TAEGVADNHTK

-428 TQRDRAGTH
+428 TQQDRAGTH

-446 GVEVNQSSESFKA
+446 GVEVNQSTVPFKA

-488 VDMSDEFIKEQ
+488 VDMSEGFVNEQ

-524 IETDACNRAVKVKS
+524 IETNACNKAIEADS
-538 VSIDETHKLP
+538 VRISDKHKLQGEVSNP
-548 GSVLNL
+548 

-569 GRFLTGALQQ
+569 VRFLTAALQQ

-586 DKAFVLENKQ
+586 DKAFVLEDKR
-596 AFPAGSLIIE
+596 AFKAGSLIIE
-606 RRVNKADYADVVLS
+606 RRVNKANYADLVLKFADES
-620 LANQTGASVIGVD
+620 GALIVGVD

-643 GSNNTVTMSAPKV
+643 GSSNTVTMNAPNI

-662 PVYPQSAGN
+662 PVYSQSAGN

-685 AVRINMLTKSN
+685 AIRTDMLSKAD

-706 SGDYKK
+706 SGDFQK
-712 SFDEAAVKNLKSW
+712 SFDKAAINNLKSW
-725 VQNGGVLV
+725 IQKGGVLV

-744 SDVALLDV
+744 SKVALLDV
-752 KREFAYKAKT
+752 KREFAYTEKPRKT
-762 QQGSVNKASP
+762 EQT
-772 EKEKSRI
+772 EKKSSDKNKSRI
-779 KGQLFTE
+779 KGQLFTS
-786 KQDLFDA
+786 KKDLLNA
-793 SEVKQKSPDN
+793 SEVQKKSPDN
-803 VSGILA
+803 VAGILA
-809 NVEVDEEHWLT
+809 NVEVDQEHWLT
-820 AGVNKNLVALVLGS
+820 AGVNQNVIALVLGS
-834 DIYAPIALKS
+834 DIYAPITLNS
-844 GKNVAWFSGPETVLA
+844 GKNLAWFKGPEKVLA